1 MERMPSKREAKEGRL
16 VQPELTCMAEGLGV
30 GDLEQVLRLLSMAH
44 ERTTSAIQH
53 IRRGQQHAQRLT
65 RYPYGHDDLSNA
77 A

>member
-1 MERMPSKREAKEGRL
+1 MERKPSKREAKDRRL

-53 IRRGQQHAQRLT
+53 IRKGQRHAQLLT
-65 RYPYGHDDLSNA
+65 SYPYGRDDLSNA